1 MELQGAL
8 PPERARALAA
18 HLDTCG
24 ACAAFAA
31 EARRSQAL
39 LCGPAPV
46 VPAESLVRR
55 VRRVQSEDRWRLGSV
70 GAGLLATG
78 GLLGWS
84 TGSAALGLGV
94 TALVALL
101 VLPSAHLRGRR
112 LAREVARAGRGH
124 EELLAVYR
132 RDLEA
137 RLRRWT
143 RLRTLAFAFATFQL
157 AAGVVGPSWPAS
169 LRPIM
174 SFYLFGTAAV
184 CLVRALYLGFRT
196 LPALRRELQELR

>member
-1 MELQGAL
+1 MELQDAL

-18 HLDTCG
+18 HLGTCE
-24 ACAAFAA
+24 ACRAFAA

-70 GAGLLATG
+70 VAGILATG
-78 GLLGWS
+78 GLLWWS
-84 TGSAALGLGV
+84 TGSAVLGLGV
-94 TALVALL
+94 AALVAVL
-101 VLPSAHLRGRR
+101 VLPSSHLRGRR
-112 LAREVARAGRGH
+112 LAREVARAGNGH

-137 RLRRWT
+137 RLRRWS
-143 RLRTLAFAFATFQL
+143 RLRGLAFAFATFQL
-157 AAGVVGPSWPAS
+157 AAVVVGPPWPAS
-169 LRPIM
+169 LRPVVYL
-174 SFYLFGTAAV
+174 YLFGTAAV
-184 CLVRALYLGFRT
+184 CLVRALHLSFRT
-196 LPALRRELQELR
+196 LPMLRRELQELR